1 MIVVSYLSSINII
14 LGKYWIKHKTAL
26 NYKLSFFYAFN
37 MAPRKFN
44 IIQRVR
50 LLFYRKILI

>member
-26 NYKLSFFYAFN
+26 NYKLSFF
-37 MAPRKFN
+37 M
-44 IIQRVR
+44 
-50 LLFYRKILI
+50 LLIWLLENLTLFRGSDYYFIGRY